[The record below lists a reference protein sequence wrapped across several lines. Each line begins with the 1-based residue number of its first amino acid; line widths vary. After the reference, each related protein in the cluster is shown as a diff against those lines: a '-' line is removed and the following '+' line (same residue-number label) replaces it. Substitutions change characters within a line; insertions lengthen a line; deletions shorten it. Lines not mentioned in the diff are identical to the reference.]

1 MAEVF
6 YMRRKKHKRKS
17 HHVLIVTSDAVD
29 SGVKQYRIHP
39 GLMYALFLIL
49 CVGIG
54 SAVGYFVYGQGD
66 VREKKAQTQNQ
77 EETIAQ
83 LQQEK
88 AELEIQIAS
97 LNEKVQILSD
107 TVNQKTQ
114 SETELSQQL
123 EKQSTPTEFPL
134 TGSASMEEA
143 AEGDPMCIF
152 TAASGAMVVATAG
165 GTITAINDDSE
176 YGHNI
181 WVDHGNGYVTIYRNQ
196 GEVKVKQGET
206 VSQGT
211 TLFLIG
217 DENNKLGYQMMKDGA
232 YINPMDMLVIS
243 G

>member
-1 MAEVF
+1 
-6 YMRRKKHKRKS
+6 MRRKKHKRKS

-39 GLMYALFLIL
+39 GFLYALLLVL

-54 SAVGYFVYGQGD
+54 SAVGYFVYGQED

-88 AELEIQIAS
+88 EELEIQIAS

-114 SETELSQQL
+114 SESELSQQL
-123 EKQSTPTEFPL
+123 ERQSTPTEFPL

-143 AEGDPMCIF
+143 TEGDPMCIF

-165 GTITAINDDSE
+165 GTVTAINDDGE

-181 WVDHGNGYVTIYRNQ
+181 WIDHGNGYVTIYRNQ